1 MSVRLLMTCAG
12 GALAP
17 LNIKLL
23 KESPRFDCWVLA
35 VDQRPDAEGRY
46 FADAF
51 APVPGGSDGGYI
63 AAIAELVAK
72 HRIDIVLPL
81 SDEEALALSAS
92 RSEIEAH
99 GATLVCVAHETLRT
113 ISDKAATYRR
123 LQAAGVALPRWQ
135 EAGTKQELAA
145 AVKRFAAEHG
155 EFAVKPARS
164 RGNRGIYVVRTD
176 VSGAAPH
183 LGSREWHADLATFR
197 ERFLAEAERS
207 LPALVMERLFPPAY
221 DIDVLAKHGRLL
233 NAVARRRIN
242 PAGVPYAG
250 NVIAT
255 DKGLLE
261 LAESVTAALGL
272 SWLYD
277 FDLMTD
283 RAGRP
288 VLIEVNPRPSGSM
301 AASILAGMPFYD
313 NLIALVRGEVLEAGA
328 LRPVMVVPYLDCHI
342 LPREAVP

>member
-1 MSVRLLMTCAG
+1 MSVRVLMTCAG

-23 KESPRFDCWVLA
+23 KQSRRFDCWVLA
-35 VDQRPDAEGRY
+35 VDQRPDAAGRY

-51 APVPGGSDGGYI
+51 APVPGGSEADYI

-81 SDEEALALSAS
+81 SDEEALALSA
-92 RSEIEAH
+92 RRGEIEVQ

-123 LQAAGVALPRWQ
+123 LQAANVAVPRWR
-135 EAGTKQELAA
+135 EGNTKEELAS
-145 AVKRFAAEHG
+145 AVEEFAAEHG

-176 VSGAAPH
+176 MSGAAPH

-197 ERFLAEAERS
+197 ERFLAEAERA

-221 DIDVLAKHGRLL
+221 DIDVLAKDGRLL

-250 NVIAT
+250 NVIVT
-255 DKGLLE
+255 DEALHE
-261 LAESVTAALGL
+261 LAASVTAALGL

-283 RAGRP
+283 RTGRP

-301 AASILAGMPFYD
+301 AASILAGVPFYD
-313 NLIALVRGEVLEAGA
+313 NLIALVRGERLESVA
-328 LRPVMVVPYLDCHI
+328 LRPVTVVPYLDCHV
-342 LPREAVP
+342 LPGEAAP